1 MYIIKIKPKISAT
14 HRHSKSIIFNA
25 TTVINK
31 KNIKLNFNLLT
42 NILIIYIHQIK
53 KIKFI

>member
-1 MYIIKIKPKISAT
+1 MYIIKIKPKKSAT